1 MTCEEDADEPP
12 TVKYE
17 KFWKLPCKLNKD
29 VSHINMGVSTSLVSQ
44 VSLLLQRRGPCLFHP
59 TIAMAVPGG

>member
-12 TVKYE
+12 TVKSE

-29 VSHINMGVSTSLVSQ
+29 I
-44 VSLLLQRRGPCLFHP
+44 
-59 TIAMAVPGG
+59 